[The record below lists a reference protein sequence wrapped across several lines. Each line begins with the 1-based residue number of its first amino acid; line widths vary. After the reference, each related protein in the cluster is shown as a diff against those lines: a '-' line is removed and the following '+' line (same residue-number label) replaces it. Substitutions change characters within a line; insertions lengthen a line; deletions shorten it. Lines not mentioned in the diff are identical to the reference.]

1 MKQRASKPTETG
13 SFIDS
18 WRREPEP
25 FCPESFNTTFIF
37 SSITSAVGRAFDATR
52 ETVAEAA
59 DIVGDKVG
67 DLYGATV
74 ETISDAADAVTD
86 VVTEAAEKVGD
97 AVSDAYNSTV
107 ETASNAA
114 DVVADVYTA
123 AVESVVDAADKVGD
137 VLSDAYD
144 FTRETIT
151 SGYDSSR
158 DYVAD
163 FGTSMATYWNAKK
176 ELEERKEK
184 NAETRGENREKAKSE
199 VRERRFCEALAKAKA
214 CIDSHEAYFRMLI
227 AMQAV
232 AQASAACNGGASEE
246 DKQQI
251 NEFLLGMGGDFLPAK
266 VQAAMNLLASN
277 PPTLKE
283 AFIRARKTGIEAQ
296 ALFDEIIDFVTT
308 LNGEMSEPQKAFR
321 SGWAQ
326 LSAAA

>member
-1 MKQRASKPTETG
+1 MKLRAFSPMEE

-18 WRREPEP
+18 WVREPVIPRAEN
-25 FCPESFNTTFIF
+25 FHATDIF

-52 ETVAEAA
+52 ETVAGAA

-67 DLYGATV
+67 DLYDATV
-74 ETISDAADAVTD
+74 ETISDAAD

-107 ETASNAA
+107 ETASSAA
-114 DVVADVYTA
+114 DVVADAYTS
-123 AVESVVDAADKVGD
+123 AVESVVEAADKVGD
-137 VLSDAYD
+137 VLGDAYD
-144 FTRETIT
+144 FTRETIA

-158 DYVAD
+158 DYVAE

-184 NAETRGENREKAKSE
+184 NAEARGEMRQKAKSE
-199 VRERRFCEALAKAKA
+199 VREKRFTEALAKAKA
-214 CIDSHEAYFRMLI
+214 CIDSHEAYFKMLI

-232 AQASAACNGGASEE
+232 AQASAACSGVASKE

-251 NEFLLGMGGDFLPAK
+251 DEFLMGMGGGFLPAK
-266 VQAAMNLLASN
+266 VQTAINLLSVN

-283 AFIRARKTGIEAQ
+283 AFIRARKVGPEAQ
-296 ALFDEIIDFVTT
+296 PLFEEIIDFVTT
-308 LNGEMSEPQKAFR
+308 LNGEMNVPQKAFR

>member
-1 MKQRASKPTETG
+1 MKLRAFSPMEE

-18 WRREPEP
+18 WVREPAIPRAEN
-25 FCPESFNTTFIF
+25 FHATDIF

-67 DLYGATV
+67 DLYDATV
-74 ETISDAADAVTD
+74 ETIADAAD

-107 ETASNAA
+107 ETASSAA
-114 DVVADVYTA
+114 DVVADAYTS
-123 AVESVVDAADKVGD
+123 AVESVVEAADKVGD
-137 VLSDAYD
+137 VLGDAYD
-144 FTRETIT
+144 FTRETIA

-158 DYVAD
+158 DYVAE

-184 NAETRGENREKAKSE
+184 NAEARGEMRQKAKSE
-199 VRERRFCEALAKAKA
+199 VREKRFTEALAKAKV
-214 CIDSHEAYFRMLI
+214 CIDSHEAYFKMLI

-232 AQASAACNGGASEE
+232 AQASAACAGVASNE

-251 NEFLLGMGGDFLPAK
+251 DEFLMGMGGGFLPAK
-266 VQAAMNLLASN
+266 VQTAINLLSLN

-283 AFIRARKTGIEAQ
+283 AFIRARKVGPEAQ
-296 ALFDEIIDFVTT
+296 PLFEEIIDFVTT
-308 LNGEMSEPQKAFR
+308 LNGEMSVTQKAFR